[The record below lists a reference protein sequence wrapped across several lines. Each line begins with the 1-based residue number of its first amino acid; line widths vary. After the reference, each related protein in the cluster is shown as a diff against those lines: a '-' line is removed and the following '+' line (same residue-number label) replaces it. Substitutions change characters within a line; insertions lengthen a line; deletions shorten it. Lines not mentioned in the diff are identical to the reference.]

1 MPEGDTIHRLAGRIR
16 HALEGKEIGRASTPD
31 PRSPIHGRA
40 TALEGQVL
48 ERAEARGKH
57 LILHFSGDLAVH
69 SHLGMNGRW
78 RVFADGRV
86 PYGKPWLLVASGRGI
101 AAQSGGKLLRLV
113 SESRI
118 RNDPGLM
125 QLGPDPLA
133 RGFDPEEAARRL
145 LASGANREVGD
156 AILDQRVIAGIGNVI
171 RVEALFGS
179 RIDPFRK
186 VGDLE
191 PEEAL
196 DLVEASH
203 RVMQI
208 SLRRGR
214 RPHAMYKA
222 NSGRCPSCGGQVSV
236 RGQGD
241 ANRITY
247 WCPRCQS

>member
-1 MPEGDTIHRLAGRIR
+1 MPEGDTIHRIAGRMR
-16 HALEGKEIGRASTPD
+16 AALEGKEIGRAETPD

-40 TALEGQVL
+40 GVLEGRTL
-48 ERAEARGKH
+48 ESVEARGKH
-57 LILHFSGDLAVH
+57 LIVHFSEGLALH

-78 RVFADGRV
+78 RVFDDGRV
-86 PYGKPWLLVASGRGI
+86 PYGKPWILLASGRSI
-101 AAQSGGKLLRLV
+101 AAQSGGKILRLV

-133 RGFDPEEAARRL
+133 KGFDPDAAARRL
-145 LASGANREVGD
+145 LASGDRREVGE

-171 RVEALFGS
+171 RNEALWAS
-179 RIDPFRK
+179 RIDPWRRIA
-186 VGDLE
+186 DLE
-191 PEEAL
+191 PEEAS
-196 DLVEASH
+196 DLVLANQ

-208 SLRRGR
+208 SIRKGR
-214 RPHAMYKA
+214 RPHNVYRAD
-222 NSGRCPSCGGQVSV
+222 GRRCRNCGGAISV

-241 ANRITY
+241 ANRATY